1 MNDFIFQNTTKV
13 YFGKDQLCHLGQE
26 IKPYGNRVLMA
37 YGGGSIKRMGLYD
50 RIMKEL
56 RDAGITV
63 LELSGV
69 EPNPRHTTVNRG
81 AAICFAPQLLS

>member
-13 YFGKDQLCHLGQE
+13 YFGRDQLCNLGQE
-26 IKPYGNRVLMA
+26 IKSYGSRVLMA
-37 YGGGSIKRMGLYD
+37 YGGGSIKRIGLYD

-56 RDAGITV
+56 EDAGITV

-81 AAICFAPQLLS
+81 AEI